1 MIRRPPR
8 STRTDTLFP
17 YTTLF
22 RSRRKAATASPRD
35 SCRPMVIRSAYGKSD
50 ALVVSNG
57 GHFSAQVFGL
67 IGDASEIQEG
77 TRGGGGSKTLNVC
90 RYDSIL
96 AIASAPESCVVRF
109 SVAARCNIGQCCPQ
123 SA

>member
-1 MIRRPPR
+1 M
-8 STRTDTLFP
+8 LFLCKQKTA
-17 YTTLF
+17 YEMRISDGSSDVCSSEL
-22 RSRRKAATASPRD
+22 ATASPRD

-96 AIASAPESCVVRF
+96 AIASAPESCVVRC
-109 SVAARCNIGQCCPQ
+109 SVAARCKIGRASCGE
-123 SA
+123 

>member
-1 MIRRPPR
+1 
-8 STRTDTLFP
+8 
-17 YTTLF
+17 
-22 RSRRKAATASPRD
+22 
-35 SCRPMVIRSAYGKSD
+35 MVIRSAYGKSD

-96 AIASAPESCVVRF
+96 AIASAPESCVVRR
-109 SVAARCNIGQCCPQ
+109 SEEHTSELQ
-123 SA
+123 SLMRNSYAVFCLKKKNTT